1 MKKIAL
7 FLLIVTIISSC
18 KDSST
23 NSDAYGNFEAIE
35 TMVSAEATGK
45 LEFFNVE
52 EGNII
57 DSGAV
62 IGCVDT
68 IQLYLKKEQLKAQ
81 IAIVNSKS
89 DNVLSQIDV
98 QKEQINTLLVEKQ
111 RFEQLIKDNAAPTK
125 NLDDIKGKIS
135 LIESQIKSIETQ
147 NKPIIAEAYTIEKQ
161 IEQIK
166 DQIKKSIIVNPKKGT
181 VIEKY
186 AEPYEIAV
194 AGKSLYKIADL
205 SEIYLRVFLS
215 EKQLTAIKLGDKVK
229 VLTDSKSDKMKEV
242 EGIISWISPQA
253 EFTPKIIQTK
263 EERVNLVY
271 AVKVKVKND
280 GTYRIGMP
288 AEIKW

>member
-1 MKKIAL
+1 MKKIV
-7 FLLIVTIISSC
+7 FILLIVTIISSC

-215 EKQLTAIKLGDKVK
+215 EKQLSEIKLGDKVK
-229 VLTDSKSDKMKEV
+229 VLTDTKTDKMKEV
-242 EGIISWISPQA
+242 EGIISWISAQA

-280 GTYRIGMP
+280 GIYRIGMP